1 MNAKM
6 DRSGL
11 FILIVVTVAFVQ
23 ITASEKDTTGGGRT
37 GGAAA
42 DRTTGEQQS
51 RDGSQG
57 HSAGRSGEIS
67 PGSSRSGN
75 PVRLP
80 RGASSQRE
88 GRHTSAAAPA
98 RPAGASREDLVS
110 APRESA
116 SRTARHPVIQQ
127 HRSKVTRRQNS
138 KLSTASA
145 RRLAG

>member
-1 MNAKM
+1 M

-11 FILIVVTVAFVQ
+11 FILLIVVTVALVQ
-23 ITASEKDTTGGGRT
+23 ISDAQKDTTGGGKT
-37 GGAAA
+37 GGAGA
-42 DRTTGEQQS
+42 DRTTEQQS

-57 HSAGRSGEIS
+57 LSTGRSGENS
-67 PGSSRSGN
+67 PGSSHSGN
-75 PVRLP
+75 LVRLP
-80 RGASSQRE
+80 TGASSQRE
-88 GRHTSAAAPA
+88 GRRTSAAAPA

-116 SRTARHPVIQQ
+116 SRTSRHPVSQQ
-127 HRSKVTRRQNS
+127 HRTKVTHRQNS